1 MGCAPSKIEAQV
13 DMPRAKD
20 EVSTATTATTAKQTK
35 LDGTPSGSPAISL
48 RSALSAS
55 ILGTPPGSPIDVID
69 LFNPSAVG
77 AVLSDPHFVR
87 LVTQYQHGVEATLHE
102 IVLQWKRLADEQA
115 RAKYILR
122 SFDVPNHGLARVRTL
137 YHHRRYVFT
146 PELVTLLASYGCTAI
161 VEYLHSKEPTETATF
176 FTCATMDAA
185 AQSGKLGLVEFLHA
199 HRTEGCTH
207 RAMDYAA
214 MGGHMAIV
222 EFLHVHRSEGCSVE
236 AMNGAA
242 RKGNLE
248 IVRFL
253 HENRHEGCDHS
264 AADSAALQGHLD
276 VVRFFC
282 DHRRSD
288 IASDSALAAAIE
300 KGHVAI
306 VELLLET
313 FPSEGNT
320 LKMLCD
326 AARRG
331 HLPIIKYLYKQ
342 RAEATRYTSQAIFY
356 ANQKGHTG
364 LVAYLEAEQ
373 RHLVSQLA

>member
-1 MGCAPSKIEAQV
+1 MGCAPSKIDELASAPGPKV
-13 DMPRAKD
+13 D
-20 EVSTATTATTAKQTK
+20 EVSIATTATTKQSAKRT
-35 LDGTPSGSPAISL
+35 SSPALST
-48 RSALSAS
+48 RSALSGS
-55 ILGTPPGSPIDVID
+55 ILGTPPGSPLAID
-69 LFNPSAVG
+69 LYNPSPIA
-77 AVLSDPHFVR
+77 AVLGDPK
-87 LVTQYQHGVEATLHE
+87 LVKALTAYQYGVEATLHE
-102 IVLQWKRLADEQA
+102 IVVQWKRLSDEHAKA
-115 RAKYILR
+115 RYIMR

-161 VEYLHSKEPTETATF
+161 IEYLHKQEPTETATF
-176 FTCATMDAA
+176 FTPSTMDAA
-185 AQSGKLGLVEFLHA
+185 AGSGKLSLVTFLHEN
-199 HRTEGCTH
+199 RTEGCTH
-207 RAMDYAA
+207 RAMDNAA
-214 MGGHMAIV
+214 ITGHMEIV
-222 EFLHVHRSEGCSVE
+222 NFLHTQRNEGCSVE

-253 HENRHEGCDHS
+253 HTNRPEGCDHN
-264 AADSAALQGHLD
+264 AADAAALHGHLAIVEFLCEHRKVD
-276 VVRFFC
+276 VV
-282 DHRRSD
+282 SE
-288 IASDSALAAAIE
+288 SALAAAIE

-306 VELLLET
+306 VELLLAT
-313 FPSEGNT
+313 FPTEGNT

-331 HLPIIKYLYKQ
+331 HLPIIKFLYKQ